1 MQSCRLPRSY
11 NAWSRKRRRSSPAA
25 CARCCAPDAGQAGQ
39 APGAGPPVCH
49 GASCMLHNIH
59 VLPGPAV
66 DIVLYHHFLMTV
78 AGYPLH
84 PGFEHAEKHPPD
96 HGHIANVLLQ
106 DLFSLPVDLETFVPI
121 EFGTS
126 LFQQGVELG
135 VGPCLT
141 PATSKFGIEGIVVF
155 VVRVWIVGKPAD
167 ENKLQIELPEPLT
180 EHALFENFELGVQ
193 V

>member
-1 MQSCRLPRSY
+1 MRSCRLLRSY
-11 NAWSRKRRRSSPAA
+11 NAWSRKRRRSSLAA
-25 CARCCAPDAGQAGQ
+25 CAPCCAPNAVQTDHV
-39 APGAGPPVCH
+39 PAGP

-66 DIVLYHHFLMTV
+66 DIVLYHHFLLTV

-121 EFGTS
+121 EFCTS

-135 VGPCLT
+135 VG
-141 PATSKFGIEGIVVF
+141 
-155 VVRVWIVGKPAD
+155 
-167 ENKLQIELPEPLT
+167 
-180 EHALFENFELGVQ
+180 
-193 V
+193 